1 MGTYCR
7 NVSDCFNKSDFHCS
21 FFPAANDDFVEET
34 CDSDSYLN
42 PEKNSCSHSGK
53 VNKKLGQ
60 CQLFIADDAQSTT
73 SNSSCV
79 EDWNQECEEG
89 NHAESI
95 GLTSYINY
103 LQNASDDD
111 LGLPPNPKDDDD
123 KMQVGFSGDGDLVQT
138 MDLDLE
144 FDVDFNEGKAES
156 DHEDDTLFW
165 LSFLR
170 G

>member
-7 NVSDCFNKSDFHCS
+7 NMSDCFNKSDYHWS
-21 FFPAANDDFVEET
+21 FIHAANDDFMEET

-42 PEKNSCSHSGK
+42 SENSYSHSSR
-53 VNKKLGQ
+53 VNNSGQ
-60 CQLFIADDAQSTT
+60 WQLFIADDAQSST

-79 EDWNQECEEG
+79 EDWNEECEEG
-89 NHAESI
+89 DNAESV
-95 GLTSYINY
+95 GLTSYMNY

-111 LGLPPNPKDDDD
+111 LGLPPNPKDD
-123 KMQVGFSGDGDLVQT
+123 QIQLGFCGNGDLVKT
-138 MDLDLE
+138 MDLDLD
-144 FDVDFNEGKAES
+144 FDVDLNEGKAES
-156 DHEDDTLFW
+156 PEDDTLFW